1 MNNLITIKDSN
12 NDYQYFIEGDYN
24 LYDVKKAIKL
34 IENLCPHQTLDI
46 SLDDYKIEIRPDYN
60 VNGRLI
66 YSIYC
71 KDSISFPEIDRLINH
86 CFAKVKELMD
96 EANRIDTICK
106 INQQFPS

>member
-12 NDYQYFIEGDYN
+12 NEYVIEGDYN
-24 LYDVKKAIKL
+24 LCDVKKAIKL
-34 IENLCPHQTLDI
+34 ISNLYPSHTLDA
-46 SLDDYKIEIRPDYN
+46 SLDNYRMEIRPDYN
-60 VNGRLI
+60 VDGRLI

-86 CFAKVKELMD
+86 CFAKVRELIE

-106 INQQFPS
+106 INQQFSS